1 MSAALWLMDRFG
13 VPDALIGDLVEQRCA
28 DRSAAWL
35 WRQAVVAILQATRRS
50 VLTQKRVALVT
61 ALVSAAGLLF
71 WVESSWALYLWL
83 SDKWINAWASPGATW
98 VHGVRAGGFWSRAV
112 FVWWELYG
120 GGLSP
125 LWCVGSALIGRLVA
139 RTQSMA
145 LVLVSV
151 AAQLPFILWW
161 GVPIWLR
168 APAYV
173 GLRPVH
179 PLNFRVVAAVVLV
192 GMPLSTIVAGLSAPQ
207 SSRERAF

>member
-1 MSAALWLMDRFG
+1 MNAALWLMDRFG
-13 VPDALIGDLVEQRCA
+13 VPDALIGDLVERQRA
-28 DRSAAWL
+28 GRSAAWL
-35 WRQAVVAILQATRRS
+35 WRQAVVAIFEASRRS
-50 VLTQKRVALVT
+50 VLNQKGVALVT

-71 WVESSWALYLWL
+71 WVESSWTLYLWL

-98 VHGVRAGGFWSRAV
+98 VHGVRVGGFWNRGL

-120 GGLSP
+120 GGLCL
-125 LWCVGSALIGRLVA
+125 LWCIGSALIGRLVA

-168 APAYV
+168 AAAYV
-173 GLRPVH
+173 GLRPAH
-179 PLNFRVVAAVVLV
+179 PLNLRVVAAVVLV
-192 GMPLSTIVAGLSAPQ
+192 GMPLSTIVAGLSAAQ